1 MPATEEKLAEQIVI
15 AMKDT
20 PRMSLIEMIDRVIQ
34 FKYPTRKDSGDS
46 YYMKKSPVKW
56 KLNNADILE
65 AFILY
70 NKIREHD
77 KRRIS

>member
-1 MPATEEKLAEQIVI
+1 MPATEKKLAEQIVV

-20 PRMSLIEMIDRVIQ
+20 PGMSLIELIDRVVQ
-34 FKYPTRKDSGDS
+34 FKYPTRKISGDS
-46 YYMKKSPVKW
+46 YYMKKSPAKW

-70 NKIREHD
+70 NKVREHD
-77 KRRIS
+77 SRRIS